1 MKVFIKT
8 FGCRVNQVESQS
20 LLETFKAYG
29 AEITQD
35 YSCADICL
43 LNTCSVTAKADRD
56 ANKLLRAINQKNP
69 CCRLIV
75 TGCYAM
81 SGKDKIKQMFPNAEI
96 IFKPDLGKKLFGQDT
111 DWTVKQHEGKT
122 RAFVKIQD
130 GCDNFCSYCI
140 VPYTRPLKT
149 SKPKQTALAEIEN
162 LIKNGYK
169 EIVLT
174 GINIG
179 NYLCPQTGADLAD
192 LLNDIFKLEGSFRIR
207 FSSIEINTF
216 TDKLI
221 TAAKQGGERFCNY
234 LHLPLQSGSDSV
246 LKDMGRR
253 YNTKEYTERVFKIR
267 QAFKDIFLYCDII
280 AGYPAETEENFKES
294 LSFLDE
300 TGFAGLHVFSYSAR
314 QGTKAAL
321 MKQIA
326 PAEIKRRSEILHQKD
341 RDLRQKA
348 AQTLIGTKQQF
359 LAETFIKS
367 NNCVSG
373 IAANFQRILIPDGT
387 LKTDFTEVKIT
398 KAQDGICYAQEI
410 KNPAAK

>member
-20 LLETFKAYG
+20 VLENFKQHG

-35 YSCADICL
+35 FSCANICF

-56 ANKLLRAINQKNP
+56 ANKLIRAINQKNP
-69 CCRLIV
+69 SCRLII

-81 SGKDKIKQMFPNAEI
+81 SGSEKIKQLFPNAEI
-96 IFKPDLGKKLFGQDT
+96 IFKPELGKKLFGQDM
-111 DWTVKQHEGKT
+111 DWSVKQHEGKT

-149 SKPKQTALAEIEN
+149 SKPKQIALAEIEN

-192 LLNDIFKLEGSFRIR
+192 LLEDIFKLEGNFRIR

-216 TDKLI
+216 SDKLI
-221 TAAKQGGERFCNY
+221 YAAQKGGERFCNY
-234 LHLPLQSGSDSV
+234 LHLPLQSGSDAV
-246 LKDMGRR
+246 LKDMGRH
-253 YNTKEYTERVFKIR
+253 YNSKEYEARTLKIK

-280 AGYPAETEENFKES
+280 AGYPSETEENFKQS
-294 LSFLDE
+294 LAFLD
-300 TGFAGLHVFSYSAR
+300 TIGFAGLHVFSYSPR

-321 MKQIA
+321 MKQI
-326 PAEIKRRSEILHQKD
+326 PSAEIKRRSEILHQKD
-341 RDLRQKA
+341 RELRQKA
-348 AQTLIGTKQQF
+348 AQKLIGTKQQF

-367 NNCVSG
+367 NNCLSG
-373 IAANFQRILIPDGT
+373 VAANFQRIFIPQST
-387 LKTDFTEVKIT
+387 LKNDFTQVKII
-398 KAQDGICYAQEI
+398 KAQDGICYAEEI
-410 KNPAAK
+410 

>member
-20 LLETFKAYG
+20 VLENFKKRG

-35 YSCADICL
+35 FSCADICL

-56 ANKLLRAINQKNP
+56 ANKLLRLISQQNP
-69 CCRLIV
+69 SCRLII

-81 SGKDKIKQMFPNAEI
+81 SSQEKIKQLFPNTQI
-96 IFKPDLGKKLFGQDT
+96 IFKHELGKKLFGQDI
-111 DWTVKQHEGKT
+111 DWTVKEHEGKT

-149 SKPKQTALAEIEN
+149 SKPKQIALAEIKN
-162 LIKNGYK
+162 LIDNGYK

-179 NYLCPQTGADLAD
+179 NYLCPQSGADLAD
-192 LLNDIFKLEGSFRIR
+192 LLENIFKFEGDFRIR
-207 FSSIEINTF
+207 FSSVEINTF

-221 TAAKQGGERFCNY
+221 AAAQKGGQKFCNY
-234 LHLPLQSGSDSV
+234 FHLPLQSGSDEV
-246 LKDMGRR
+246 LKNMGRH
-253 YNTKEYTERVFKIR
+253 YNTKEYEARVLKIK

-280 AGYPAETEENFKES
+280 AGYPTETENYFKES
-294 LSFLDE
+294 LLFLDKI
-300 TGFAGLHVFSYSAR
+300 GFAGLHVFSYSAR

-321 MKQIA
+321 MKQI
-326 PAEIKRRSEILHQKD
+326 PFAEIKHRSEILHLKD
-341 RDLRQKA
+341 KQLRQQA
-348 AQTLIGTKQQF
+348 AQKLIGTKQQF
-359 LAETFIKS
+359 LAESFIKS

-373 IAANFQRILIPDGT
+373 VATNFQRILIPNGT
-387 LKTDFTEVKIT
+387 LKTDFTDVKII
-398 KAQDGICYAQEI
+398 KAQDGICYAEEI
-410 KNPAAK
+410 